1 MLGFLELGINRIWK
15 YIRKFIR
22 KPSTRRALKFV
33 KRYSAQLS
41 FAILVTMFLTVTVGE
56 GQAYDVQTPKLAA
69 QLSTNSNGFFGKPQ
83 VLGDQTVSTGEV
95 QQQVAIV
102 YQVTQGDSIT
112 SIADRYSLSV
122 GTILDA
128 NSISATNAKNIKPG
142 QTLLIP
148 AVDTNTSLAWLSAIN
163 TQQQQEQAAAAA
175 AAAKASATAKKSNA
189 KISSTPAG
197 TVINGVI
204 YIGTQWGAYNGG
216 VPGQCTWYV
225 NSVRHFPGPMGNGG
239 QYLSSAR
246 AYGYATGSVPRVGAV
261 IVTAESWY
269 GHVGIVVGV
278 SGSNVTIKEMNYL
291 GAGKIDE
298 RSIDANSGYIK
309 GYIY

>member
-1 MLGFLELGINRIWK
+1 
-15 YIRKFIR
+15 
-22 KPSTRRALKFV
+22 
-33 KRYSAQLS
+33 
-41 FAILVTMFLTVTVGE
+41 MFLTVTVGE